1 MDQLLSKE
9 HYSLPMRYLFN
20 KLFVVVALTICLP
33 LSAFGFSF
41 YVSDIRIDGLQRV
54 DERSVFAELPIN
66 IGDRLD
72 DALLAS
78 SVKSLFKTGSFSD
91 IQAKRDGDVLVISV
105 EERPAI
111 SSIEIEGN
119 KTIST
124 EQLLEALK
132 MSGLEEGEIF
142 KRVTLERIHLELER
156 QYLSQGRYGAK
167 VKTNVTPEGRN
178 RVAINIEVTEGDVAR
193 IQHITIVGNKQFSDQ
208 ELLGQFALRIP
219 SVWTLFGK
227 SDEYAREKLSGDL
240 EILRSY
246 YLDRG
251 YINFQVESTQ
261 VSVSPDK
268 QSVYIAVNVFEGE
281 KYKVSDVKLAGDLPP
296 TEANLEHFLLIRKGY
311 FFSNK
316 LVTLTNEL
324 LSKQLGN
331 EGYIF
336 SRVNGIPDVD
346 EENKTVALTFFI
358 DPGQRSYVR
367 RINFIGN
374 TKTADVVLRREMRQ
388 MEGAWA
394 SGEKIELSKTRLNRL
409 GFFKEVNVETPR
421 VGGVNDK
428 IDVNYLVE
436 EGTFGELTASI
447 GYADGTGA
455 VFSGSLSQNNFLGSG
470 NRLSVSLSRSNYQD
484 NYNLTYN
491 NPYYTIDGVSRGFN
505 FFFRETDYEENNGPS
520 TVTNTF
526 GGSVSYGYP
535 IDENQRVGFSFGYT
549 NTEILQS
556 NVSFYIAEIR
566 EFLVDQDNFDVFTA
580 SLNWSWTTLNRG
592 LFPDR
597 GASQG
602 LQLQISVPSASELEY
617 YKLSYN
623 AQRYF
628 PVKND
633 WAIRVRSELGYGAG
647 FGETDSLPF
656 FQHYRSGGFG
666 SVRGY
671 RSNTLGPQSSEVFL
685 VDAATTDFDPE
696 LSCNEYVTRNGKIE
710 CLTDLDPFGGN
721 LLLEASIELIF
732 PAPFIKDRRSVR
744 TAFFIDAGN
753 VFDTDRLQYDL
764 ASDSFSGQSNDFDS
778 GALRYSVGVGLTWM
792 TAIAPLSFVM
802 ARPFGN
808 EDGDRTKSFQFELG
822 RSF

>member
-1 MDQLLSKE
+1 
-9 HYSLPMRYLFN
+9 MRYLFK
-20 KLFVVVALTICLP
+20 KLFFVVTLSIFLP
-33 LSAFGFSF
+33 LNAFGFSF
-41 YVSDIRIDGLQRV
+41 YVADIRIEGLQRV
-54 DERSVFAELPIN
+54 DERSVFAALPLN

-72 DALLAS
+72 DIVLGR
-78 SVKSLFKTGSFSD
+78 SVKALFKTGNFSD
-91 IQAKRDGDVLVISV
+91 IQVKRDGDVLVLTV

-111 SSIEIEGN
+111 SAIEIDGN
-119 KTIST
+119 KSIGT
-124 EQLLEALK
+124 EQLLDALK

-142 KRVTLERIHLELER
+142 KRATLERIHLELER

-167 VKTNVTPEGRN
+167 VKTTVKPEARN
-178 RVAINIEVTEGDVAR
+178 RVAIDIEVTEGDVAR
-193 IQHITIVGNKQFSDQ
+193 IQHMTIVGNREFSDQ
-208 ELLGQFALRIP
+208 ELLSQFELKIP
-219 SVWTLFGK
+219 GVWGLFSK

-240 EILRSY
+240 ETLRSY

-251 YINFQVESTQ
+251 FINFQVESTQ

-268 QSVYIAVNVFEGE
+268 QSVYIAINVYEGD
-281 KYKVSDVKLAGDLPP
+281 KYKVNDVKLAGDLPLP
-296 TEANLEHFLLIRKGY
+296 ADKLKNFLLIRKGFY
-311 FFSNK
+311 FSNQ
-316 LVTLTNEL
+316 LVTLSNEL

-336 SRVNGIPDVD
+336 SKVNGIPDIN
-346 EENKTVALTFFI
+346 EEDKTVALTFFI

-394 SGEKIELSKTRLNRL
+394 SGEKIEFSKTRLNRL

-421 VGGVNDK
+421 VGGTNDE
-428 IDVNYLVE
+428 IDVNYTVE

-470 NRLSVSLSRSNYQD
+470 NRLSVSLSRSDYQD

-505 FFFRETDYEENNGPS
+505 VFFRETDYEENNGPS

-526 GGSVSYGYP
+526 GGSMNYGYP
-535 IDENQRVGFSFGYT
+535 VDENQRVGFSFGYT
-549 NTEILQS
+549 NTEIIQS
-556 NVSFYIAEIR
+556 NSQFYIAEIR
-566 EFLVDQDNFDVFTA
+566 EFLQNQDNFDVFTA
-580 SLNWSWTTLNRG
+580 SLSWNWSTLNRG

-602 LQLQISVPSASELEY
+602 IQLQVSVPSASELEY
-617 YKLSYN
+617 YKLTYN
-623 AQRYF
+623 GQRYL
-628 PVKND
+628 PLKKN
-633 WAIRVRSELGYGAG
+633 WALRFRTELGYGG
-647 FGETDSLPF
+647 GYGDTDSLPF

-685 VDAATTDFDPE
+685 VDTSTDFDAE
-696 LSCNEYVTRNGKIE
+696 QSCMENVLRAGNVE
-710 CLTDLDPFGGN
+710 CLVDTDPFGGN
-721 LLLEASIELIF
+721 LLVEGSIELVF
-732 PAPFIKDRRSVR
+732 PTPFVKDRRSMR
-744 TAFFIDAGN
+744 TAFFVDAGN
-753 VFDTDRLQYDL
+753 VFDTSRLQYDL
-764 ASDSFSGQSNDFDS
+764 ASDSFTGRSNDFDS
-778 GALRYSVGVGLTWM
+778 GKLRYSVGVGLTWM
-792 TAIAPLSFVM
+792 TAIAPLSFVI
-802 ARPFGN
+802 ARPFGD
-808 EDGDRTKSFQFELG
+808 EEGDRTKSFQFELG
-822 RSF
+822 RVF